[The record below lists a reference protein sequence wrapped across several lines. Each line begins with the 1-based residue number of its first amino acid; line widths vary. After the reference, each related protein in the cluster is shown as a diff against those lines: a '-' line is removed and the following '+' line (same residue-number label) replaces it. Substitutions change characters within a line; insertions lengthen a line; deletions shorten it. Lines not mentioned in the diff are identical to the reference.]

1 MFLAG
6 NNVKANAKKFASSK
20 VGSGKKIYFTL
31 LFVLL
36 LIVSKVFQ

>member
-6 NNVKANAKKFASSK
+6 KNVEANAKKFVSSG

-31 LFVLL
+31 FILL
-36 LIVSKVFQ
+36 LIVAKVFQ